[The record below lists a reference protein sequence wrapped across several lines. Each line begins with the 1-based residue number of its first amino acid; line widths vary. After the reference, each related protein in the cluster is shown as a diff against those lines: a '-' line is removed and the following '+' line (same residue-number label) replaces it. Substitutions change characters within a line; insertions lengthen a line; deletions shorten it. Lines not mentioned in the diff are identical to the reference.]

1 MASPQG
7 AVRVDNKNR
16 KFRLGKRAR
25 SLLIVGVAIVAA
37 YVLLQNF
44 GAISKYLSGIFSL
57 IAPFIWGI
65 ALAYL
70 LSLMM
75 YWLERRVFKKIEK
88 KKLRRAISLTL
99 TFIIAIAIVVGFFF
113 AVIPQL
119 VSSIST
125 LVTNISGYLDN
136 SEETVMGW
144 AEKIGISRN
153 TIHAIFGSWEEI
165 ITSLTT
171 WLKSL
176 IPGILDAGIKVGS
189 GIFRMGISIF
199 VAIYVL
205 IDLERLKRQVK
216 IVSLAL
222 FGEKRYEKLDYVRGK
237 CHKAFGGFLVGKI
250 IDSTI
255 IGIICFIWMTIFGWD
270 YAPLISVIIGIT
282 NIIPT
287 FGPFIGA
294 IPSIFILFIVDPLTA
309 LWFGIFILVLQQIDG
324 NIIGPYILGDTLGLS
339 ALWILFSVVFFGSL
353 WGLPGMVIGVPL
365 FAVVYD
371 LFGEFIFKRLKKKGV
386 DPNSLETI
394 DTPPPSEIE

>member
-1 MASPQG
+1 ME
-7 AVRVDNKNR
+7 NKNR
-16 KFRLGKRAR
+16 KVRLGKRAR
-25 SLLIVGVAIVAA
+25 SILIVGITIVLA

-44 GAISKYLSGIFSL
+44 SAITTFIGGIFTL
-57 IAPFIWGI
+57 ISPFLWGI

-75 YWLERRVFKKIEK
+75 YWLERKVFKKIERK
-88 KKLRRAISLTL
+88 RLKRALSLTL
-99 TFIIAIAIVVGFFF
+99 TFVIAISIVVGFFF

-136 SEETVMGW
+136 SEESVMGW
-144 AEKIGISRN
+144 AEKIGISRT

-165 ITSLTT
+165 ITTVT
-171 WLKSL
+171 DWVKTL

-205 IDLERLKRQVK
+205 IDIERLKRQVK

-222 FGEKRYEKLDYVRGK
+222 FGEKRYEKLDYVRMK

-255 IGIICFIWMTIFGWD
+255 IGVICFIWMTIFKWP
-270 YAPLISVIIGIT
+270 YAPLISVIVGIT

-294 IPSIFILFIVDPLTA
+294 IPSIFIIFIVDPLTA

-339 ALWILFSVVFFGSL
+339 ALWILFSVVTFGSL
-353 WGLPGMVIGVPL
+353 WGLTGMLIGVPL

-371 LFGEFIFKRLKKKGV
+371 LFGEFVFKRLRKKGI
-386 DPNSLETI
+386 DPDSLRAVEE
-394 DTPPPSEIE
+394 PPTTSAEME

>member
-1 MASPQG
+1 ME
-7 AVRVDNKNR
+7 NKSR
-16 KFRLGKRAR
+16 KIKLGKRAR
-25 SLLIVGVAIVAA
+25 SILIVGITIVLA

-44 GAISKYLSGIFSL
+44 SAIATFIGGIFTL
-57 IAPFIWGI
+57 ISPFLWGI

-75 YWLERRVFKKIEK
+75 YWLERKVFKKIEK
-88 KKLRRAISLTL
+88 KKLKRALSLTL
-99 TFIIAIAIVVGFFF
+99 TFVIAISIVVGFLF

-165 ITSLTT
+165 ITTVT
-171 WLKSL
+171 DWVKTL

-205 IDLERLKRQVK
+205 IDIERLKRQVK
-216 IVSLAL
+216 VVSLAL
-222 FGEKRYEKLDYVRGK
+222 FGEKRYEKLDYVRMK
-237 CHKAFGGFLVGKI
+237 YHKAFGGFLVGKI

-255 IGIICFIWMTIFGWD
+255 IGVICFIWMTIFKWP

-282 NIIPT
+282 NVIPT

-294 IPSIFILFIVDPLTA
+294 IPSIFIIFIVDPLTA
-309 LWFGIFILVLQQIDG
+309 LWFGIFILVLQQLDG

-339 ALWILFSVVFFGSL
+339 ALWILFSVVTFGSL
-353 WGLPGMVIGVPL
+353 WGLTGMLIGVPL

-371 LFGEFIFKRLKKKGV
+371 LFGEFVFKRLRKKGI
-386 DPNSLETI
+386 DPDSLQSVEEAST
-394 DTPPPSEIE
+394 TPAEIE